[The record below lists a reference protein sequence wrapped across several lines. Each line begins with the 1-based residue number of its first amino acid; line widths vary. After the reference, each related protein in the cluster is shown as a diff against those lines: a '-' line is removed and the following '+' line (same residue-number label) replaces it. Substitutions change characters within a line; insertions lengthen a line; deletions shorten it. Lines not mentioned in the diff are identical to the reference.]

1 MNEPVRLVGFA
12 AGLAIVAVTAASVF
26 TTLVIPRTTSS
37 RLLRSISKILAKV
50 LRPILRHLPSY
61 AAKDR
66 VMALV
71 GPLGLVLLFVS
82 WLALLVLGFGLTIW
96 WGSRSPLDSALAV
109 SGSSV
114 FTLGVAAQR
123 VGSSETLEFIAGGMG
138 LLVIALEIAYLPTLY
153 TAFSNREIEVTLL
166 ATRAGTPA
174 WGPEILTRH
183 QRFGTV
189 SELPELYVTWERWA
203 AAVSE
208 THTSYP
214 SLLWFRSPNPSRS
227 WLLALLAMLDAAA
240 LHDSVCPSSAPRQAR
255 ICLAMGTNCLRSLAQ
270 AIHIEFDPDPL
281 PTMPVRLTE
290 EEFRAGLERMAQ
302 VDFPFERTPEEA
314 WRHFRG
320 WRINYESI
328 ADALTHLIVPPPAP
342 WLPSRPEL
350 GDPSWPR
357 VLNRTP
363 DDPEPGAFLA

>member
-1 MNEPVRLVGFA
+1 VNEPVRLVGFA
-12 AGLAIVAVTAASVF
+12 AGLLIVAVTAASVF

-37 RLLRSISKILAKV
+37 RLLRSISKVLAKG
-50 LRPILRHLPSY
+50 LRPLLRVLPSY
-61 AAKDR
+61 EAKDR

-71 GPLGLVLLFVS
+71 GPLGMVLLFVA
-82 WLALLVLGFGLTIW
+82 WLVSLVFGFGLAIW
-96 WGSRSPLDSALAV
+96 WGSRAPLDSALAV

-114 FTLGVAAQR
+114 FTLGVAAGR
-123 VGSSETLEFIAGGMG
+123 VGSTETLEFIAGGMG

-153 TAFSNREIEVTLL
+153 SAFSSRETEVTLL
-166 ATRAGTPA
+166 ASRAGRPA
-174 WGPEILTRH
+174 WGPEVLTRH
-183 QRFGTV
+183 QRFGTM

-214 SLLWFRSPNPSRS
+214 SLMWFRSPDPSRS

-240 LHDSVCPSSAPRQAR
+240 LHDSLCPSSAPRQAR
-255 ICLAMGTNCLRSLAQ
+255 IYLAMGTGCLRSLAQ
-270 AIHIEFDPDPL
+270 ALRIPFDPDPR
-281 PTMPVRLTE
+281 PTAALRLTE
-290 EEFRAGLERMAQ
+290 EEFLAGVERLAQ

-314 WRHFRG
+314 WRHFTG
-320 WRINYESI
+320 WRINYEAI

-350 GDPSWPR
+350 GDPPWPL
-357 VLNRTP
+357 VVDRTP
-363 DDPEPGAFLA
+363 DDPEPGATVA